1 MRHLKRAFTLVEL
14 LVVIGIIAVLVGILL
29 PALNSARQAA
39 QSVQCLSN
47 LRSCGQILYMYATGN
62 KGYFPMMSLQSPQN
76 IPRNKNS
83 VTTTDSGVMFRYPDV
98 KAALARIANPG
109 SDPYSPSFTAGGM
122 KVFYCPS
129 GSFWDAETQANISHN
144 PDDFMKDSATDP
156 VTGALTYWYFGDP
169 DINYPANHYPGPL
182 RRHACGIAAG
192 TAPAGYLDWR
202 FWDTNGNGDNR
213 DEYISKLGE
222 KGMDH
227 KGLMCDQSR
236 QTGPGNLGNTVG
248 FQFIHGTRKD
258 FLRGTTNVLFGDGH
272 AEPRKPSATSFSLDH
287 THFVNPHPSRDEVQP
302 RWGNAN
308 AYLCW

>member
-76 IPRNKNS
+76 IPRNLNS
-83 VTTTDSGVMFRYPDV
+83 VSTTDSGVMFKYPDV

-129 GSFWDAETQANISHN
+129 GSFWDAETQANVSHN

-169 DINYPANHYPGPL
+169 DINYPANHYPGPFGGTL
-182 RRHACGIAAG
+182 AGLAACHRACRIPGLAILGHQRQRRQSRRIHLQA
-192 TAPAGYLDWR
+192 R
-202 FWDTNGNGDNR
+202 RKGNGSQRPDVR
-213 DEYISKLGE
+213 SEPPDRPG
-222 KGMDH
+222 
-227 KGLMCDQSR
+227 QSR
-236 QTGPGNLGNTVG
+236 QHRRLPVHPRHAKGLPARHDQRALWRWPCRASKA
-248 FQFIHGTRKD
+248 FSD
-258 FLRGTTNVLFGDGH
+258 FL
-272 AEPRKPSATSFSLDH
+272 
-287 THFVNPHPSRDEVQP
+287 
-302 RWGNAN
+302 
-308 AYLCW
+308 

>member
-1 MRHLKRAFTLVEL
+1 MRHLNRAFTLVEL

-76 IPRNKNS
+76 IPRNLNS
-83 VTTTDSGVMFRYPDV
+83 VSTTDSGVMFKYPDV

-129 GSFWDAETQANISHN
+129 GSFWDAETQANVSHN

-156 VTGALTYWYFGDP
+156 VTGTLTYWYFGDP
-169 DINYPANHYPGPL
+169 DINYPANHYPGPFGGTL
-182 RRHACGIAAG
+182 AG
-192 TAPAGYLDWR
+192 SPPATAPAGFLDWR

-213 DEYISKLGE
+213 RRIHLQARRKGNGSQRPDVRSEPPDPARAISA
-222 KGMDH
+222 
-227 KGLMCDQSR
+227 
-236 QTGPGNLGNTVG
+236 T
-248 FQFIHGTRKD
+248 
-258 FLRGTTNVLFGDGH
+258 
-272 AEPRKPSATSFSLDH
+272 PSASSSSMAREKTSCAARPTCSLVMAMLSLESLQRLPLVWI
-287 THFVNPHPSRDEVQP
+287 TRIS
-302 RWGNAN
+302 
-308 AYLCW
+308 